1 VRVNADDAEVI
12 DLTACAVAP
21 GSMDLHVHLM
31 ARNATMDANYRYATF
46 EVTPQA
52 HMPHALVHAQM
63 TIQSDFTDRDYDW
76 VRASAAHTL
85 PS

>member
-1 VRVNADDAEVI
+1 MTRTHADDKIAAVGLIVRVNADDAEVI

-52 HMPHALVHAQM
+52 HMPHALVTH
-63 TIQSDFTDRDYDW
+63 R
-76 VRASAAHTL
+76 
-85 PS
+85 